1 MAATRLIALHQRK
14 GQSIAHSLSERTDY
28 AKNPE
33 KTEKGE
39 LITAY
44 GCDPMTADEE
54 FMLQKRQYYHI
65 TGKEPRHDIIA
76 YQIRQSFK
84 PGEITTEEANRIGY
98 ELGLRFTKGNYSFI
112 VATHTDRAHIH
123 NHIIFNSTSMDG
135 TRKFKNCG
143 LFVFGR
149 FSLTRFILRIR
160 FVNNQ
165 QTTLTE
171 IFTSTLTI
179 IIIFSINLWS

>member
-54 FMLQKRQYYHI
+54 NEAILASHKR
-65 TGKEPRHDIIA
+65 
-76 YQIRQSFK
+76 K
-84 PGEITTEEANRIGY
+84 PNKADWHE
-98 ELGLRFTKGNYSFI
+98 
-112 VATHTDRAHIH
+112 
-123 NHIIFNSTSMDG
+123 
-135 TRKFKNCG
+135 
-143 LFVFGR
+143 
-149 FSLTRFILRIR
+149 
-160 FVNNQ
+160 
-165 QTTLTE
+165 
-171 IFTSTLTI
+171 
-179 IIIFSINLWS
+179 

>member
-39 LITAY
+39 HITAY

-65 TGKEPRHDIIA
+65 TGKEPWHDIIA

-84 PGEITTEEANRIGY
+84 PGEITAEEANRIGY

-135 TRKFKNCG
+135 TRKFKNFW
-143 LFVFGR
+143 LSGR
-149 FSLTRFILRIR
+149 ALQR
-160 FVNNQ
+160 VNDMFCLENA
-165 QTTLTE
+165 LSVIKPLPYSE
-171 IFTSTLTI
+171 RP
-179 IIIFSINLWS
+179 

>member
-14 GQSIAHSLSERTDY
+14 GQSIAHSLNERTDY

-65 TGKEPRHDIIA
+65 TGKQPRHDIIS

-84 PGEITTEEANRIGY
+84 PGEITAEEANRIGY
-98 ELGLRFTKGNYSFI
+98 ELGLRFN
-112 VATHTDRAHIH
+112 AHRPGSH
-123 NHIIFNSTSMDG
+123 SQPYHFQFH
-135 TRKFKNCG
+135 KH
-143 LFVFGR
+143 GR
-149 FSLTRFILRIR
+149 NQKIQKLLAVRPGASESQRYDLPGKWPLRD
-160 FVNNQ
+160 
-165 QTTLTE
+165 
-171 IFTSTLTI
+171 
-179 IIIFSINLWS
+179 